1 MPFSP
6 LPNLVPPEIS
16 VPKVD
21 FSAIETAKKD
31 AFSKIDLNKRATVL
45 PKLPAMPALP
55 NVKFKLDTLSNL
67 EFPKFD
73 YAVTIPKLPTIDVSS
88 YLDGITSKI
97 EMINDLRELQSYSLK
112 IDQELN
118 NLVSNM
124 QSELAFLAPL
134 MIVPSI
140 NPTSLLT
147 WIKKV
152 INQFTGPYIAIIENQ
167 VILAT
172 KIPTIVP
179 QIQAKI
185 SSLGGGIGDVT
196 LPSIT
201 LPTIPEIPSLHE
213 IVEDVIP

>member
-1 MPFSP
+1 MPFTL

-21 FSAIETAKKD
+21 FSAIETAKKA

-45 PKLPAMPALP
+45 PKLPAMPELP

-73 YAVTIPKLPTIDVSS
+73 YTASIPKLPTMDVSS

-124 QSELAFLAPL
+124 QAELSFLAPL

-152 INQFTGPYIAIIENQ
+152 INQFTQPYIAIIENQ

-172 KIPTIVP
+172 KIPTIVH
-179 QIQAKI
+179 
-185 SSLGGGIGDVT
+185 GERHRRG
-196 LPSIT
+196 
-201 LPTIPEIPSLHE
+201 
-213 IVEDVIP
+213 